1 MEKQGRLVRHPKR
14 RALGNKK
21 IHKKLH
27 NQNIPSI
34 SPFLLVGEKNW
45 LIFGVFAVFELI
57 RFSEVEVGSFRG
69 SAQ

>member
-21 IHKKLH
+21 NYKKSH

-34 SPFLLVGEKNW
+34 SPFLLVGVKNW
-45 LIFGVFAVFELI
+45 LIFGVFVVFELI
-57 RFSEVEVGSFRG
+57 RFGKVEVGSFRD